1 MQEQFIINSELTE
14 QIPLELD
21 YELVFWIFIGINLTF
36 FAIAK
41 TSNQN
46 YFKSLFTTAII
57 NRQLNQNVQ
66 EDLKLSSTSS
76 ILLTLTYFTSLALL
90 ISHLAFGEHSI
101 GALFLFSVLLGAS
114 LLKWAVIMSISFLTQ
129 TKNGILEH
137 IYNHFIFFQ
146 IGGILLTFILF
157 ATHFFSTTWQ
167 EYISIGLAIIIGL
180 LVLIREAQSLLRA
193 LKARVPVLYIIL
205 YLCTLEL
212 LPLVVLIYGLTNNF
226 KGLN

>member
-1 MQEQFIINSELTE
+1 MQDQLIQNSELNN
-14 QIPLELD
+14 QIPLEID
-21 YELVFWIFIGINLTF
+21 YEFVFWTFIGLNLMF
-36 FAIAK
+36 FALAK
-41 TSNQN
+41 SSNQN

-57 NRQLNQNVQ
+57 NRQLNQNIQ
-66 EDLKLSSTSS
+66 EDLKLASTAS
-76 ILLTLTYFTSLALL
+76 ILLTITYFTSLSLI

-101 GALFLFSVLLGAS
+101 GALLIFSVLIGMS
-114 LLKWAVIMSISFLTQ
+114 ILKWAVVMSISYLTQ

-146 IGGILLTFILF
+146 IGGIVLTFILF
-157 ATHFFSTTWQ
+157 ASHFFPTGWQ
-167 EYISIGLAIIIGL
+167 EYISIGLAVVISL
-180 LVLIREAQSLLRA
+180 LVLLREIQSLLRA

-212 LPLVVLIYGLTNNF
+212 LPLIVIIYGLINNF